1 MRSNKE
7 DNIPLVAVKPNKSNY
22 LRTTSC
28 FDEPEV
34 SVIDWKFFISK
45 KKRKKNW
52 LISNENKNQ
61 NKISYY
67 LLLS

>member
-45 KKRKKNW
+45 KKKK
-52 LISNENKNQ
+52 
-61 NKISYY
+61 KIG
-67 LLLS
+67 

>member
-34 SVIDWKFFISK
+34 SVIGVQSIDWKFFISK
-45 KKRKKNW
+45 QKRMF
-52 LISNENKNQ
+52 Q
-61 NKISYY
+61 NLELWFPTNVI
-67 LLLS
+67 LHF